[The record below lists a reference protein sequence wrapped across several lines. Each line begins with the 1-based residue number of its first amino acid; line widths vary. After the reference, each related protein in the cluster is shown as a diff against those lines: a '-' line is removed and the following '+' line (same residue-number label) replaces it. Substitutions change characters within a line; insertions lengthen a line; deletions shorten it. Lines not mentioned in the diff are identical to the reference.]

1 MSAFCNTTIQK
12 SEQNVKL
19 VSIVTE
25 GTGIEPAKVL
35 PPAAFKAVS
44 STNRTPSNSNQRTS
58 KSNLRT
64 LRCLLASC
72 QAISSLVKKVFLTF
86 SL

>member
-1 MSAFCNTTIQK
+1 
-12 SEQNVKL
+12 
-19 VSIVTE
+19 
-25 GTGIEPAKVL
+25 
-35 PPAAFKAVS
+35 
-44 STNRTPSNSNQRTS
+44 
-58 KSNLRT
+58 